1 MTSQIIIPKEKY
13 EALIKEIRLQ
23 RSIPVLEKI
32 YEDLK
37 SNKEDLFNDSIVPFQ
52 FSSDLIWFLQ
62 NNIISVQI
70 QLDIFKLYVE
80 AFFNPK
86 NKIENINQ
94 IKFIFDIFIYDTVF
108 YSQSSNIGSNF
119 KVFLTKFFNLYYPKD
134 TSIKHKEGD
143 IMDVYINEE
152 RNKSFFQGWI
162 QLKIKKIDEEKKLYF
177 FPDYKDPS
185 KEINIPMDSFLA
197 QEKNTFVKEE
207 EMKWRDNLKPGDKI
221 DFLTNN
227 NQWIESEVTEN
238 ISENEINIDYIGQA
252 DDNLKLVYNKY
263 SPYIQP
269 HLKYSYKYDEDEMN
283 CIALLDKF
291 LDFNRYNFIV
301 PITEKN
307 HLVPYYEIKFY
318 DLEYFE
324 IMNFFINK
332 MLESKILMDESTSIE
347 KIYTVLNILMC
358 SYNILNQRF
367 IGEYI
372 DG

>member
-1 MTSQIIIPKEKY
+1 
-13 EALIKEIRLQ
+13 
-23 RSIPVLEKI
+23 
-32 YEDLK
+32 
-37 SNKEDLFNDSIVPFQ
+37 
-52 FSSDLIWFLQ
+52 
-62 NNIISVQI
+62 
-70 QLDIFKLYVE
+70 
-80 AFFNPK
+80 
-86 NKIENINQ
+86 
-94 IKFIFDIFIYDTVF
+94 
-108 YSQSSNIGSNF
+108 
-119 KVFLTKFFNLYYPKD
+119 
-134 TSIKHKEGD
+134 
-143 IMDVYINEE
+143 
-152 RNKSFFQGWI
+152 
-162 QLKIKKIDEEKKLYF
+162 
-177 FPDYKDPS
+177 
-185 KEINIPMDSFLA
+185 MDSFLA
-197 QEKNTFVKEE
+197 QERNTFVKEE

-269 HLKYSYKYDEDEMN
+269 YLKYSYKYDEDEMN

-301 PITEKN
+301 PITENN

-318 DLEYFE
+318 SLEYFE

-332 MLESKILMDESTSIE
+332 ILESKILMDESTSIE

-372 DG
+372 EKNCLENIKKILMKFSLDKKVNKQKLQIENILLYLQLFVGFIHYKFQLCKIFPEFMIEFGYNCFKNSENLEKRLLGLSSIFKILVSIKKYYSILPDDIANKISKKINDKLFCDDPTSDLLGLLYNDPNTHEQLLLKGVDILHILGKLKILKDKDI